1 MVFPKTI
8 QRGLYF
14 INKQEGTIGPS
25 FVFFFLIVVMLMS
38 MALLM
43 TIPRDTEEKH
53 YMIGN
58 NESTCYPCQQ
68 LQNIGICQI
77 LGQLGRLN
85 ALLLQIWLL

>member
-43 TIPRDTEEKH
+43 TIPETLKKSITGLATMNPHVIRV
-53 YMIGN
+53 N
-58 NESTCYPCQQ
+58 N
-68 LQNIGICQI
+68 
-77 LGQLGRLN
+77 
-85 ALLLQIWLL
+85 